1 ISRSSQTCSVCG
13 SSLAGRR
20 ARKGVPRQ
28 KKRGARRRPARSLYP
43 KVGGVLLLAELLAAL
58 SHEEA
63 NASGDRHA
71 ADECEDPRVEARTG
85 EGEVAHATT
94 TDATTTDAA
103 DAADVAATNTG
114 PASHDSPTG
123 VVDRLRLVDRLVA
136 DAIVVRVRVVAVRLR
151 GNGLVFLLVVTVA
164 APARPNGAALLGDL
178 VAVAMDIGGVS
189 LFASVPIGFVA
200 LRRHATRRAAAGL
213 GARERRNG
221 GERHER
227 HQED

>member
-71 ADECEDPRVEARTG
+71 ADECEDPRVEARVG

-103 DAADVAATNTG
+103 DAGDVAATNTG

-136 DAIVVRVRVVAVRLR
+136 DTIVIGVRVALSGDRR
-151 GNGLVFLLVVTVA
+151 GGVLVVVTT
-164 APARPNGAALLGDL
+164 RPHDAALLG
-178 VAVAMDIGGVS
+178 
-189 LFASVPIGFVA
+189 
-200 LRRHATRRAAAGL
+200 
-213 GARERRNG
+213 
-221 GERHER
+221 
-227 HQED
+227 